1 MLNSDSKQSIQSI
14 TLEKIKLSFED
25 DNLNET
31 VRLLENRVDVDLHLI
46 GNFANS
52 SSSDLRKRMMNS
64 NNLIEFYQNLFIS
77 RTVMS
82 FDFINKKFMDLFGT
96 NLGLDERFFRSEPT
110 PEYTILSN
118 GCVGS
123 FRYLFDSTKKRIE
136 KEIGNGIT
144 DSLKL
149 SNNVK
154 SKVRSMVQFFPLE
167 FKNKAKINL
176 LCEAFQNKLFI
187 LIKNKDTEGIQNFV
201 NEMNFILLNSSES
214 VKNDK
219 VKLVFYYDRETFK
232 LTFLPRKEDCQ
243 NLKVAEIAYKTTS
256 DSETFMSYSEF
267 LDDFKNKLKEQLQTL
282 YRFHLE
288 NVIDPESGFVT
299 DGSQHV
305 FLSNTDAVKSE
316 LVSILNRTG
325 LHCTNYSLKERIKL
339 AELISEILTKQN

>member
-1 MLNSDSKQSIQSI
+1 MLKSDSKQSIHSEA
-14 TLEKIKLSFED
+14 LEKIKSSFED
-25 DNLNET
+25 ENLNET
-31 VRLLENRVDVDLHLI
+31 IKLLESGDSSIHLI
-46 GNFANS
+46 GSFAHS
-52 SSSDLRKRMMNS
+52 TISDLQKRMMKS
-64 NNLIEFYQNLFIS
+64 NNLMDFYQNLFVL

-82 FDFINKKFMDLFGT
+82 FDFINKRFMDLFGS
-96 NLGLDERFFRSEPT
+96 NLELDERFFRLEPI

-154 SKVRSMVQFFPLE
+154 SKVRSMVKFFPLE
-167 FKNKAKINL
+167 FKNKEKINS

-187 LIKNKDTEGIQNFV
+187 LIQNKDLEGVQNFV
-201 NEMNFILLNSSES
+201 NEMNFILLNSSET
-214 VKNDK
+214 VKDDK
-219 VKLVFYYDRETFK
+219 VKLVFYYDRETFE

-243 NLKVAEIAYKTTS
+243 NLKTAEIAYKTTS
-256 DSETFMSYSEF
+256 DSGTFMSYYEF

-288 NVIDPESGFVT
+288 NVIDPDSGFLT

-305 FLSNTDAVKSE
+305 FLSNADAVKSE

-325 LHCTNYSLKERIKL
+325 LHSSNYSLKERIKL

>member
-1 MLNSDSKQSIQSI
+1 MLKSDSKQSIHSEA
-14 TLEKIKLSFED
+14 LEKIKSSFED
-25 DNLNET
+25 DNLNKI
-31 VRLLENRVDVDLHLI
+31 VKLLESGADSNLHLI
-46 GNFANS
+46 GSFAHSTISNS
-52 SSSDLRKRMMNS
+52 QQRMMKS
-64 NNLIEFYQNLFIS
+64 NNLMDFYQNLFVL

-82 FDFINKKFMDLFGT
+82 FDFINKRFMDLFGS
-96 NLGLDERFFRSEPT
+96 NLELDERFFRLEPI

-167 FKNKAKINL
+167 FKNKAKINP

-187 LIKNKDTEGIQNFV
+187 LIKNKDLEGIQNFL

-214 VKNDK
+214 VKDNK
-219 VKLVFYYDRETFK
+219 VKLVFYYDRETFE

-243 NLKVAEIAYKTTS
+243 NLKTAEIAYKTTS
-256 DSETFMSYSEF
+256 DSKTFMSYSEF

-288 NVIDPESGFVT
+288 NVIDPDSGFLT

-305 FLSNTDAVKSE
+305 FLSNADAVKSK

-325 LHCTNYSLKERIKL
+325 LHSSNYSLKERIKL

>member
-1 MLNSDSKQSIQSI
+1 MLLKSKSKQSIQSEA
-14 TLEKIKLSFED
+14 LEKIKSSFKDE
-25 DNLNET
+25 NLNKI
-31 VRLLENRVDVDLHLI
+31 VKLLESRDSSIHLI
-46 GNFANS
+46 GSFAHS
-52 SSSDLRKRMMNS
+52 KVSEPKKRMMNS
-64 NNLIEFYQNLFIS
+64 NNLMDFYQNLFFL

-82 FDFINKKFMDLFGT
+82 FDFINKRFMDLFGP

-123 FRYLFDSTKKRIE
+123 FRYLFDSSKKRIE
-136 KEIGNGIT
+136 KEIDNGIT

-154 SKVRSMVQFFPLE
+154 SRVRSMVQFFPLE
-167 FKNKAKINL
+167 FKNKEKVNS
-176 LCEAFQNKLFI
+176 LCETFQNKLFI

-214 VKNDK
+214 VTDDQ
-219 VKLVFYYDRETFK
+219 VKLVFYYDRETFE
-232 LTFLPRKEDCQ
+232 LTFSPRKEDCQ
-243 NLKVAEIAYKTTS
+243 NLKTAEIVYKTTR
-256 DSETFMSYSEF
+256 DFETFMSYSEF
-267 LDDFKNKLKEQLQTL
+267 LDDFKNKLKGQLQTL

-288 NVIDPESGFVT
+288 NIIDPNSEFVT

-305 FLSNTDAVKSE
+305 FLSNPDAVKSE

-325 LHCTNYSLKERIKL
+325 LHSSNYSLKERIKI

>member
-1 MLNSDSKQSIQSI
+1 LLKSDSKQSVQSES
-14 TLEKIKLSFED
+14 LEKIKSSFKD
-25 DNLNET
+25 DNINKK
-31 VRLLENRVDVDLHLI
+31 VKLLESGADSDLHLI

-52 SSSDLRKRMMNS
+52 KLSVPQRQMMKS
-64 NNLIEFYQNLFIS
+64 NNLMEFYQNLFIL

-82 FDFINKKFMDLFGT
+82 FDFINKRFMDLFGP
-96 NLGLDERFFRSEPT
+96 NLELDERFFRIEPI

-154 SKVRSMVQFFPLE
+154 SKVRSMIQFFPLE
-167 FKNKAKINL
+167 FKSKAKINP
-176 LCEAFQNKLFI
+176 LCEVFQDKLFV
-187 LIKNKDTEGIQNFV
+187 LIKNKDTEGIQNLL
-201 NEMNFILLNSSES
+201 NEMNFILLNSSSS
-214 VKNDK
+214 VKDDK
-219 VKLVFYYDRETFK
+219 VKLVFYYDRETFE

-243 NLKVAEIAYKTTS
+243 NLKTAEIVYETVS
-256 DSETFMSYSEF
+256 NSETFMSYNEF
-267 LDDFKNKLKEQLQTL
+267 LNDFKNKLKEQLQTL

-288 NVIDPESGFVT
+288 NVIDPDSGFLT

-305 FLSNTDAVKSE
+305 FLSNADAVKSE

-325 LHCTNYSLKERIKL
+325 LHSSNYSLKERIKL